1 MLSGNL
7 IVQGEN
13 WGIIGGNIKRESLE
27 GRKIYILKR
36 EIKIIEIKGELERDV
51 KIEIETI

>member
-36 EIKIIEIKGELERDV
+36 EIIEIKGELERDV